1 MTPLARCL
9 RKRMTDAEIKLWKC
23 LSRKQLGVIFRR
35 QYPIGDHIVDFVSFD
50 ARIVIEVD
58 GEQHAESETDKLR
71 DEWLRS
77 QGFNVLRFWNNN
89 VLTNIK
95 GVIDLIGEQISPS
108 LVEGVAAKRR
118 GKGIV

>member
-1 MTPLARCL
+1 MTSTARSL
-9 RKRMTDAEIKLWKC
+9 RKRMSDAEIKLWKC

-35 QYPIGDHIVDFVSFD
+35 QYPIGDYIVDFVSFD
-50 ARIVIEVD
+50 ARIVIEVN

-77 QGFNVLRFWNNN
+77 QGFKVLRFWNND

-95 GVIDLIGEQISPS
+95 GVIDLIGEQISPP
-108 LVEGVAAKRR
+108 LVGGVAAKRR
-118 GKGIV
+118 GKG